1 MSNVK
6 DSKLNIEELNMTV
19 KSLKDATHVSLVE
32 LEKNIQ
38 FTHQII
44 SQFDIRLKQL
54 ENSIKFIQNNFHAY
68 KYEDKD
74 IFEKCGKNTQKQL
87 SSSKTKT
94 RKQKK

>member
-54 ENSIKFIQNNFHAY
+54 ENSIKFIQNNFQKTGKTIDY
-68 KYEDKD
+68 KCD
-74 IFEKCGKNTQKQL
+74 N
-87 SSSKTKT
+87 
-94 RKQKK
+94 

>member
-54 ENSIKFIQNNFHAY
+54 ENSIKFIQNNFQKTGKSIDY
-68 KYEDKD
+68 KCD
-74 IFEKCGKNTQKQL
+74 N
-87 SSSKTKT
+87 
-94 RKQKK
+94 